1 MENVIKDIKEFI
13 DLIQIF
19 FANVINVLIAKPT
32 VLLLVIVLT
41 VVGGKG
47 FKFKVGDIVE
57 VKR

>member
-1 MENVIKDIKEFI
+1 MENIIKDIKEFI
-13 DLIQIF
+13 DLLQVF
-19 FANVINVLIAKPT
+19 LASVINALIAKPT
-32 VLLLVIVLT
+32 ILLLIVVLS